1 MGKIKVILGIQ
12 GIIIGFLVM
21 FYLLG
26 AITMLALELE
36 YMTGEW
42 EYHEELHDRYGELD
56 GN

>member
-42 EYHEELHDRYGELD
+42 EYHEQLHDRYGELD